1 MQKKFQKHCSTKTS
15 KKLYHNK
22 RTCYHVQGLS
32 TAAFH
37 LLFNSMATWRNV
49 THFDK
54 LHKLQKR
61 AARIIT
67 NSSYEVIENILNRRE
82 QVMTFMALREMTPKY
97 LTELFSS
104 CQNYMYGLRSNNRNY
119 IYQNLKQVF

>member
-1 MQKKFQKHCSTKTS
+1 MYKALGLVLPHFTCCST
-15 KKLYHNK
+15 
-22 RTCYHVQGLS
+22 VWQQG
-32 TAAFH
+32 
-37 LLFNSMATWRNV
+37 NV

-54 LHKLQKR
+54 LHIVQKR

-82 QVMTFMALREMTPKY
+82 QAMTFMALREMTPKY

-104 CQNYMYGLRSNNRNY
+104 CQNDMYGLRSNNRKLHLPKPKTSFLKKNFSY
-119 IYQNLKQVF
+119 RGALAWNNLPHEIA